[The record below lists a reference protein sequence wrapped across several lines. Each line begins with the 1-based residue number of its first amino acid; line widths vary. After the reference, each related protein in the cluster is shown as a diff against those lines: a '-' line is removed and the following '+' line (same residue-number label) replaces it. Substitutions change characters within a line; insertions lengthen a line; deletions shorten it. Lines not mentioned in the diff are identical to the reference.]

1 MRVPPFAIGS
11 IYIRQQGLPEYAT
24 SLSTPIR
31 TDVSVIDKWDQAIK
45 VHLVNTSTGTKVFW
59 PWWISSVFHYQ
70 IKSAHWF
77 LIGCSNISFLI
88 GCQVFWPARVYS
100 TPKQNYRE
108 KLVEKSYRW
117 RLCPSEPSGPQCS
130 YLRPESDVKVA
141 ISGNLSENIP
151 RQGPSAH
158 LAHGYSSNKTERSI
172 SLKVLI

>member
-1 MRVPPFAIGS
+1 MRHLFQLQSALVRVWLING
-11 IYIRQQGLPEYAT
+11 IRQSKCIRLKQAQGQ
-24 SLSTPIR
+24 R
-31 TDVSVIDKWDQAIK
+31 M
-45 VHLVNTSTGTKVFW
+45 
-59 PWWISSVFHYQ
+59 ISSVFHYQ

-88 GCQVFWPARVYS
+88 VGCQVFWPARVYS
-100 TPKQNYRE
+100 TPKPHYRE
-108 KLVEKSYRW
+108 QLVEKSYWW